1 MKNINLNNDFETAVT
16 YSSGVRNVTDLRYQ
30 TMKWSKFLE
39 VISKV
44 VVGNK
49 GDNGVFIGGKVVDRR
64 NNENVVNRSM
74 ATIDI
79 DDIPADFPNM
89 YEYLAKKG
97 NNTFA
102 MYSTY
107 QHKLIDDKPRYRLII
122 PFDKSVELSEE
133 HYKALIQILARAYE
147 LPIYDKNSES
157 ISLAMNMPTVD
168 REQLDNFEFYH
179 FEGEPLNVEA
189 LKKVLDQEVRKIKLD
204 FANTYEERLN
214 DYRNIARNGGF
225 EGSRNK
231 GLTKL
236 LGHLLN
242 KEVDEL
248 MLYELLNGWWHYHR
262 YGHESY
268 KKSQEEFDST
278 FKSIFKKHL
287 QGGR

>member
-1 MKNINLNNDFETAVT
+1 MRNINLNNDFETAVT
-16 YSSGVRNVTDLRYQ
+16 YSSNVWNVQDLQYSI
-30 TMKWSKFLE
+30 MKWSEFLN
-39 VISKV
+39 VISDV
-44 VVGNK
+44 AVGNK

-64 NNENVVNRSM
+64 NDENVVNRSM

-79 DDIPADFPNM
+79 DDIPEDFPKLF
-89 YEYLAKKG
+89 EHLSKKG

-102 MYSTY
+102 MYST
-107 QHKLIDDKPRYRLII
+107 HNHTIEKPRYRLVI
-122 PFDKSVELSEE
+122 PFDKPTELTKDQ
-133 HYKALIQILARAYE
+133 YKMLIQTLAKAYE
-147 LPIYDKNSES
+147 IPFYDKQSES

-168 REQLDNFEFYH
+168 HDRVNSFEFYH
-179 FEGEPLNVEA
+179 FEGDTLDIEN
-189 LKKVLDQEVRKIKLD
+189 LKEVLDQEIRKVKLD

-214 DYRNIARNGGF
+214 DYRNIARNGDF
-225 EGSRNK
+225 EGSRNA

-262 YGHESY
+262 YEHESY
-268 KKSQEEFDST
+268 TASQKEFDST